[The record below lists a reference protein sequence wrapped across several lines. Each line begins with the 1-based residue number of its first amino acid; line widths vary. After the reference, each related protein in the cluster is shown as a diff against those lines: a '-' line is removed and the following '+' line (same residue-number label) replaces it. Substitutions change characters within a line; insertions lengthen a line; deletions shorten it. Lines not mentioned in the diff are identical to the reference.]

1 MSKSGDIKT
10 IDKFLEGGITT
21 IDNNKR
27 FNEEQKK
34 ELINIF
40 KRAVEIVKEVY

>member
-1 MSKSGDIKT
+1 MGNRLDTNFMEKLLK
-10 IDKFLEGGITT
+10 GGITT
-21 IDNNKR
+21 INNNKR

-34 ELINIF
+34 ELISIF